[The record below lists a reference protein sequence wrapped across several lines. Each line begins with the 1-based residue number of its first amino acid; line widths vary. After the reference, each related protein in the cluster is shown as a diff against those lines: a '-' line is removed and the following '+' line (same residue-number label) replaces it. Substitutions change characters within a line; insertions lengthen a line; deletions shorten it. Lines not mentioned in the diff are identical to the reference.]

1 MLASVLT
8 KLSEMVPTNETFFA
22 CASILQ
28 IFSKLYGLVDILQ
41 IFSKLYGLVDVPIA
55 ITKICGLRISYV
67 DAKAFGRAANNS
79 CQ

>member
-28 IFSKLYGLVDILQ
+28 IFSKLYGLVDI
-41 IFSKLYGLVDVPIA
+41 PIA